1 MSERIANDFFRRFVS
16 LATLSYGSETWE
28 FRERD
33 KARITPTEMKFMRR
47 TAKYT
52 SQDYKTNEDILS
64 GLKIQPSRTEN

>member
-1 MSERIANDFFRRFVS
+1 MFVP
-16 LATLSYGSETWE
+16 LPTLSYGCETWE

-33 KARITPTEMKFMRR
+33 KARITQAEMKFMRR

-64 GLKIQPSRTEN
+64 ELKIQPSCTEN